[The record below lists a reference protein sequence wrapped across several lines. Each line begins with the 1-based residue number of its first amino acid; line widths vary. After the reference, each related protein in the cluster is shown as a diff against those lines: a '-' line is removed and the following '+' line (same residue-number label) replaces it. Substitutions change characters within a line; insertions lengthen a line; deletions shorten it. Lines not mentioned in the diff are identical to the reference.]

1 MDPDVDLIRR
11 AQARDDQAFGE
22 LFDRHSTA
30 VYRFAYAQTHDALTA
45 QDLVQETFVTAW
57 KKLPDIRLVDESMLP
72 WLIAT
77 CRNHVR
83 NLTRKAFFSGDALP
97 LDDAVAHEGSSLEE
111 DRAAHAEEAAWVFE
125 AIERLSDADRRVV
138 LLCLYEGLSYK
149 EASLALGVTVGA
161 VAKRVERSRTRL
173 RQMRDDE
180 QKSGGEA

>member
-1 MDPDVDLIRR
+1 VDPDVDLIQR
-11 AQARDDQAFGE
+11 ALARDDQAFGE

-57 KKLPDIRLVDESMLP
+57 KKLADIRLVDESMLP

-83 NLTRKAFFSGDALP
+83 NLSRKAFFAGDVLP
-97 LDDAVAHEGSSLEE
+97 LDDAIAREGSNLDD
-111 DRAAHAEEAAWVFE
+111 DRARHADEAAWVFE
-125 AIERLSDADRRVV
+125 AIDRLSEIDRRVV

-161 VAKRVERSRTRL
+161 VAKRVERSRSKL
-173 RQMRDDE
+173 RGMRE
-180 QKSGGEA
+180 AERGLGGDL